1 MLLESIASWY
11 IEYLKVKELK
21 QIVETGSHSDFLPIH
36 PSFLKQVIKIL
47 LKGILH
53 APEEKKTF

>member
-1 MLLESIASWY
+1 MLLESMASRY
-11 IEYLKVKELK
+11 IEYLKVKEFK
-21 QIVETGSHSDFLPIH
+21 KIVETGSHSDFLPLH

-53 APEEKKTF
+53 IPEEKKTF